1 MKYSVRS
8 VPRGGLQGVKPLAWE
23 CVDARGAAGARSG
36 PLSDP
41 FLRLGRAVVRH
52 PWWVLGVWAVAIGL
66 GAVGAHRL
74 G

>member
-1 MKYSVRS
+1 
-8 VPRGGLQGVKPLAWE
+8 
-23 CVDARGAAGARSG
+23 
-36 PLSDP
+36 LSDP

-52 PWWVLGVWAVAIGL
+52 PWRVLGVWAVAIGL